1 MNHFVYGRWKKQLQ
15 RVTDPSC
22 PLIATGKT
30 RKLHP
35 GPKSTIDNI
44 AGALTHKVFALREQG
59 LQVNNMRIRSEA
71 SKLSE
76 SFKNKPD
83 KAKKRVVQ
91 RYIKRQGLSY
101 RVSTHVAQKHHKETE
116 MASKFFISMVQ
127 DRVAGV
133 PPESV
138 LNMDQTP
145 IYFSFHE
152 KRTLAPKGQ
161 KTIHILASTNST
173 QRATLNVAVT
183 LAGTMV
189 KPMTIFKGK
198 TNGTIA
204 MNELPS
210 FPTDGLWACQEKAW
224 CNEAMMHMWID
235 GPLVEWKDKVTS
247 AYPNVIPIVVLDSF
261 KVHMMGTVVARIQ
274 SLGMEVIHI
283 PAGCTYLCQPVDVGI
298 NRPIKHR
305 MAALWEEWMVTENSG
320 TNKPPPRKLIAQWI
334 IEALNS
340 IDETTIKN
348 AWKKKGFEW
357 VL

>member
-1 MNHFVYGRWKKQLQ
+1 MDALLAALDLVIHPAVIPPSPTDNTPPLSPEVDDIDCPALTPSPQVNRRSWTVREKREFVRSVDKYRADSANFVNQHSPSLRQACRAFGMNHFVYGRWKKQLQ

-22 PLIATGKT
+22 PLIATGET

-198 TNGTIA
+198 TTGTIA
-204 MNELPS
+204 RNELPS
-210 FPTDGLWACQEKAW
+210 FPSEGLWACQEKAW
-224 CNEAMMHMWID
+224 CNEAMM
-235 GPLVEWKDKVTS
+235 
-247 AYPNVIPIVVLDSF
+247 
-261 KVHMMGTVVARIQ
+261 
-274 SLGMEVIHI
+274 
-283 PAGCTYLCQPVDVGI
+283 
-298 NRPIKHR
+298 
-305 MAALWEEWMVTENSG
+305 
-320 TNKPPPRKLIAQWI
+320 LIAQWI
-334 IEALNS
+334 IEALKT